1 MFNFIKW
8 NFDIILLTFRPN
20 IMQRV
25 LECWLIAE
33 NIRFLALMREMNLSA
48 HRLSG
53 KTSLL
58 NGVQTC
64 SCKYYKF
71 VIMSKIRLWM
81 RQLASCMICHI
92 LDSVN
97 TQRIDMI
104 AADIDVSHIG
114 LSYCYTVIIIQYIKI
129 SPTLKWVNPNLT
141 CYLSLVV
148 YIRCQLLD
156 CRHDTLTS
164 CKQV

>member
-1 MFNFIKW
+1 
-8 NFDIILLTFRPN
+8 
-20 IMQRV
+20 
-25 LECWLIAE
+25 
-33 NIRFLALMREMNLSA
+33 
-48 HRLSG
+48 
-53 KTSLL
+53 
-58 NGVQTC
+58 
-64 SCKYYKF
+64 
-71 VIMSKIRLWM
+71 M
-81 RQLASCMICHI
+81 RQLASCMISHI

>member
-20 IMQRV
+20 TMQRV

-81 RQLASCMICHI
+81 RQLASCMISHI

-104 AADIDVSHIG
+104 AADMLQSFASINCIDVSHIG
-114 LSYCYTVIIIQYIKI
+114 LSYCHTVIIIQYIKI
-129 SPTLKWVNPNLT
+129 
-141 CYLSLVV
+141 
-148 YIRCQLLD
+148 ILLWNGLILIWPAI
-156 CRHDTLTS
+156 CH
-164 CKQV
+164 